1 MVAVVRAL
9 LDERRPCLPERCEEV
24 SALEGTLRLL
34 TEQLHRARPSGSHA
48 LTPLQEAARLAVPH
62 EFDVPDSHRGG
73 RLGGVVTATKRAFI
87 EGLHPFHVESLR
99 PQAEF
104 NKAVVRVLE
113 YLSVHRSLGLRDDV
127 SGWVRAQLEP
137 KADPTRWKAVRSHRS
152 GALGSVVEA
161 AKRSYLSAAGPVL
174 EALLRGQAE
183 WNVAMVEA
191 LVAAAAPRPPSEVEG
206 AKSIAGLCERNDPLR
221 PEALPKA
228 LRAGGPLWTELF
240 RRQTR
245 FNEQAVL
252 ALASVLGARTP
263 PPQPPELGD
272 YEEWCA
278 RREPADISA
287 AREAVGRLETKPRV
301 SLVTAVRDTPEA
313 FLRECIASVEA
324 QVYPEWEWVLV
335 DDASTAPHV
344 AAVLREAAAR
354 NPRIRMVS
362 QERNGGS
369 IPAAT
374 VGPAAA
380 PGDRNGGSIPAV
392 TVGPAAAREVRNG
405 SSIPAATVGPAAR
418 EVRNGSSIPAVDVGP
433 AAAPGDRNGG
443 SIPAANASP
452 AAREV
457 RNGGSIPA
465 ATVGPA
471 AVSGERNGGSIPAV
485 DAGPATRRE
494 RNGSSIPAVNVGL
507 AAVRGEWVGFLEADA
522 TLAPH
527 ALAEVVLAAEPSV
540 DVLYSDEDGLDA
552 EGRRTAPLFK
562 PDWSPD
568 LLRSVNYVRRF
579 LVARRRVLES
589 VGGLRDGFDGAE
601 DHDLILRL
609 SEATRGIGHVAKLL
623 YHSRTHP
630 GAGPVTEAGARA
642 LREHLART
650 GETAEVTAPTPAGY
664 RVRYPVRGTPKVS
677 IIVPFKDR
685 PDLLE
690 LLVPGLLNRT
700 AYPNFE
706 VLLVSNNSTKPETFA
721 LLERLTDPRL
731 VKLTWDFPFNYPAIN
746 NWAAKQATGELLL
759 FLNNDMEVVDPGW
772 LEELVSQ
779 AQRPEVGAVGCKLL
793 FPEGTVQHAGA
804 VVGITGMAGHP
815 FWRLPDGPIRTPF
828 GHTEW
833 TRDWLAVTSAC
844 VILRRSVFEELGGY
858 DERFQV
864 CGSDVDLGLRLNQ
877 RGLRVVYT
885 PHARLIHH
893 ESASRRAD
901 AIPEADYWRSYVA
914 YRPWFGARGDPF
926 YNPNLTLLG
935 TDCALRHHAEDGET
949 LAVRTLS
956 HDVPSAV
963 DPALEE
969 RARAQRHVVEHLGE
983 LDFTP
988 EQARASRE
996 SAPAALAALRS
1007 RGKVETATW
1016 FVPAFGH
1023 VFAGVHTLF
1032 RFADLMHRRHGV
1044 RSDFVVYDKPGASP
1058 GDFEARA
1065 ATVFPGAAG
1074 AFRVLSGPAAL
1085 AELPACDLAIG
1096 TYWTSVYQVL
1106 RHPRAAV
1113 RAYFV
1118 QDYEPMFFAAGTQW
1132 ALAEQTYTLGFQG
1145 IFNTP
1150 GLRDYVKAQHG
1161 MDGFAFEPAVDGTLF
1176 HARRPERKGPVRVFF
1191 YGRPGNER
1199 NGFELGLAALAR
1211 LKRELG
1217 PAVEI
1222 VTAGAEWHPE
1232 SYGVRGLVTN
1242 LGVLPAERTAALYR
1256 ECDVG
1261 LCFMFTKHPSY
1272 LPLEMMASGMTVVT
1286 NDNPANHWLLH
1297 DGENCLLTAPT
1308 PGSVLAQ
1315 LRRAVGDASLRQRLG
1330 ASAAERV
1337 RRTTWEEQVDRMM
1350 EHLLGRAAPAA

>member
-34 TEQLHRARPSGSHA
+34 TEQLHRARPSGAHA
-48 LTPLQEAARLAVPH
+48 LTPLQEAARLAVVH
-62 EFDVPDSHRGG
+62 SFDVPESHRGG
-73 RLGGVVTATKRAFI
+73 RMGHVVTATKRAFI

-104 NKAVVRVLE
+104 NEAVVRVLE
-113 YLSVHRSLGLRDDV
+113 SLSVHRTLGLRDDV

-137 KADPTRWKAVRSHRS
+137 KADPTRWKAVRSQRS
-152 GALGSVVEA
+152 GALGTVVEA
-161 AKRSYLSAAGPVL
+161 AKRSYLSAVGPVL

-183 WNVAMVEA
+183 WNAAMVEA
-191 LVAAAAPRPPSEVEG
+191 LVAAAAPRPPSGAEG
-206 AKSIAGLCERNDPLR
+206 AKSIAHLCGRNDPLR

-252 ALASVLGARTP
+252 ALAGLLGARTP
-263 PPQPPELGD
+263 PPRPPELGD
-272 YEEWCA
+272 YEAWCA
-278 RREPADISA
+278 RRESEDLAA
-287 AREAVGRLETKPRV
+287 AREAVGRLEVKPRV
-301 SLVTAVRDTPEA
+301 SLVTAVRDTPER
-313 FLRECIASVEA
+313 FLRECLASVEA

-335 DDASTAPHV
+335 DDGSSASHV
-344 AAVLREAAAR
+344 APLLREAAAR
-354 NPRIRMVS
+354 NPRIRVLRQERGEGPVRGTQAGPS
-362 QERNGGS
+362 ARAERNGGS
-369 IPAAT
+369 VPAA
-374 VGPAAA
+374 GAGLAAE
-380 PGDRNGGSIPAV
+380 PGD
-392 TVGPAAAREVRNG
+392 RNG
-405 SSIPAATVGPAAR
+405 SSIPALNAGLAA
-418 EVRNGSSIPAVDVGP
+418 EPGNRNGSSIPAQ
-433 AAAPGDRNGG
+433 
-443 SIPAANASP
+443 NA
-452 AAREV
+452 
-457 RNGGSIPA
+457 
-465 ATVGPA
+465 
-471 AVSGERNGGSIPAV
+471 
-485 DAGPATRRE
+485 
-494 RNGSSIPAVNVGL
+494 GL
-507 AAVRGEWVGFLEADA
+507 AAARGEWVGFLDADA
-522 TLAPH
+522 TLSPH
-527 ALAEVVLAAEPSV
+527 ALAEMVLAAEPSV
-540 DVLYSDEDGLDA
+540 DVLYSDEDALDG
-552 EGRRTAPLFK
+552 EGRRTAPFFK

-579 LVARRRVLES
+579 LVARRQLLEK
-589 VGGLRDGFDGAE
+589 VGGFREGTDGAE

-609 SEATRGIGHVAKLL
+609 GEATRGIGHVAKPL
-623 YHSRTHP
+623 YHARTQP
-630 GAGPVTEAGARA
+630 GAGPVTEAGARV
-642 LREHLART
+642 LREHLSRT
-650 GETAEVTAPTPAGY
+650 GETAEVTMPTPSGY
-664 RVRYPVRGTPKVS
+664 RVRYPVKGAPKVS

-690 LLVPGLLNRT
+690 LLVPGLLKRT
-700 AYPNFE
+700 TYPNFE
-706 VLLVSNNSTKPETFA
+706 VLLVSNNSTKPETFD

-746 NWAAKQATGELLL
+746 NWAARQTTGELLL

-772 LEELVSQ
+772 LEELVSHV
-779 AQRPEVGAVGCKLL
+779 QRPEVGAVGCKLL
-793 FPEGTVQHAGA
+793 FPEGTVQHAGV

-815 FWRLPDGPIRTPF
+815 FWRLPDGPIHTPF

-833 TRDWLAVTSAC
+833 TRDWLSVTSAC

-864 CGSDVDLGLRLNQ
+864 CGSDVDIGLRLNQ

-914 YRPWFGARGDPF
+914 YRPWLGAKGDPF

-935 TDCALRHHAEDGET
+935 TDCALRHHTEDGET

-963 DPALEE
+963 DLDMEE
-969 RARAQRHVVEHLGE
+969 RARAQRHLVEHLDT

-1023 VFAGVHTLF
+1023 DSSGVHTLF
-1032 RFADLMHRRHGV
+1032 RFADLMQRRHGV
-1044 RSDFVVYDKPGASP
+1044 RSDFVVHDKPGASP

-1065 ATVFPGAAG
+1065 ATLFPGAAG

-1085 AELPACDLAIG
+1085 AELPACDLALA
-1096 TYWTSVYQVL
+1096 TSWTSVYPVL
-1106 RHPRAAV
+1106 RHPRAGV
-1113 RAYFV
+1113 RAYFI
-1118 QDYEPMFFAAGTQW
+1118 QDHEPMLFAAGTQR
-1132 ALAEQTYTLGFQG
+1132 ALAEQTYTLGFHG

-1150 GLRDYVKAQHG
+1150 GLRDAVKARHG
-1161 MDGFAFEPAVDGTLF
+1161 MDGFAFEPAVDGGLF
-1176 HARRPERKGPVRVFF
+1176 HARRPRREGPVRVFF
-1191 YGRPGNER
+1191 HGCPALER

-1217 PAVEI
+1217 PAVEV
-1222 VTAGAEWHPE
+1222 VTAGAEWNPE

-1261 LCFMFTKHPSY
+1261 LCFMFTEPPSS
-1272 LPLEMMASGMTVVT
+1272 LALEMMASGMALVT
-1286 NDNPANHWLLH
+1286 NDNPAHRWLLR

-1315 LRRAVGDASLRQRLG
+1315 LRRAVGDPALRQRLG

-1337 RRTTWEEQVDRMM
+1337 SRTTWEEQVDRMM
-1350 EHLLGRAAPAA
+1350 DHLLGRSASAAGAA

>member
-1 MVAVVRAL
+1 VKTGLEKLSGDAVAPDTAPGAGDLARMVAVVRAL
-9 LDERRPCLPERCEEV
+9 LDERRPCQPERCAEV
-24 SALEGTLRLL
+24 SALEATLRLL
-34 TEQLHRARPSGSHA
+34 TEQLHRARPSGSQA
-48 LTPLQEAARLAVPH
+48 LTPLQEASRLAVPH
-62 EFDVPDSHRGG
+62 EFAVPESHRASSMG
-73 RLGGVVTATKRAFI
+73 RVVTATKRAFI

-127 SGWVRAQLEP
+127 TGWVRAQLEP

-183 WNVAMVEA
+183 WNAAMVEA
-191 LVAAAAPRPPSEVEG
+191 LVAAAAQKPPTEAEATQSV
-206 AKSIAGLCERNDPLR
+206 AGLVGRNDPLR

-228 LRAGGPLWTELF
+228 LRAGAPLWTELL

-252 ALASVLGARTP
+252 ALAGLVGARTP
-263 PPQPPELGD
+263 PPQVPELGD
-272 YEEWCA
+272 YEAWCA
-278 RREPADISA
+278 RRDAVDLPA
-287 AREAVGRLETKPRV
+287 ARDAVARLEAKPLV
-301 SLVTAVRDTPEA
+301 SLITAVHDTPEA
-313 FLRECIASVEA
+313 FLRECLASVEA
-324 QVYPEWEWVLV
+324 QVYPAWEWVVV

-344 AAVLREAAAR
+344 AAVLREASAR
-354 NPRIRMVS
+354 NPRIRV
-362 QERNGGS
+362 
-369 IPAAT
+369 
-374 VGPAAA
+374 
-380 PGDRNGGSIPAV
+380 V
-392 TVGPAAAREVRNG
+392 T
-405 SSIPAATVGPAAR
+405 
-418 EVRNGSSIPAVDVGP
+418 
-433 AAAPGDRNGG
+433 
-443 SIPAANASP
+443 
-452 AAREV
+452 
-457 RNGGSIPA
+457 
-465 ATVGPA
+465 
-471 AVSGERNGGSIPAV
+471 
-485 DAGPATRRE
+485 RE
-494 RNGSSIPAVNVGL
+494 RRDGGGAGALKAGL
-507 AAVRGEWVGFLEADA
+507 ASARGEWVGFLEAGD

-540 DVLYSDEDGLDA
+540 DVVYSDEDRLDG
-552 EGRRTAPLFK
+552 EGRRTAPAFK

-568 LLRSVNYVRRF
+568 LLRATNYIRHF
-579 LVARRRVLES
+579 LVARRRVLEA
-589 VGGLRDGFDGAE
+589 VGGVREGFDGAE
-601 DHDLILRL
+601 DYDLVLRL
-609 SEATRGIGHVAKLL
+609 SEATRGLGHVPKVL
-623 YHSRTHP
+623 YHSRASTVP
-630 GAGPVTEAGARA
+630 TEAGLRA
-642 LREHLART
+642 LREHLSRM
-650 GETAEVTAPTPAGY
+650 GESAEVTSPAPGRY
-664 RVRYPVRGTPKVS
+664 RVHYPVRGTPPKVS

-690 LLVPGLLNRT
+690 LLLPGLLSRT
-700 AYPNFE
+700 TYPNFE
-706 VLLVSNNSTKPETFA
+706 VLLVSNNSTKPETFT

-746 NWAAKQATGELLL
+746 NWAAKRATGELLL

-772 LEELVSQ
+772 LDELVSQ

-828 GHTEW
+828 GDTESV
-833 TRDWLAVTSAC
+833 RNWLSVTSAC
-844 VILRRSVFEELGGY
+844 VIFRRSVFEEQGGF

-864 CGSDVDLGLRLNQ
+864 CGSDVDIGLRLNQ

-901 AIPEADYWRSYVA
+901 AIPEADYWWSYVA
-914 YRPWFGARGDPF
+914 YRPWLGARGDPF

-935 TDCALRHHAEDGET
+935 TDCSLRQHPEDGET
-949 LAVRTLS
+949 LALRTLS
-956 HDVPSAV
+956 RDVPSAQ

-969 RARAQRHVVEHLGE
+969 RARVQRHTVEHLDA

-988 EQARASRE
+988 EEARASRE

-1044 RSDFVVYDKPGASP
+1044 RSDFIVYDKPGASP
-1058 GDFEARA
+1058 GDFESRA
-1065 ATVFPGAAG
+1065 ATVFPGASG
-1074 AFRVLSGPAAL
+1074 HFRVLSGPAEL
-1085 AELPACDLAIG
+1085 AELPAVDLAIA
-1096 TYWTSVYQVL
+1096 TYWTSAYQVL

-1113 RAYFV
+1113 RGYFV

-1161 MDGFAFEPAVDGTLF
+1161 MDGFAFEPAVDGALF

-1217 PAVEI
+1217 PAVEV

-1261 LCFMFTKHPSY
+1261 LCFMFTRHPSY

-1286 NDNPANHWLLH
+1286 NDNPANHWLLR

-1308 PGSVLAQ
+1308 PGSVLAT
-1315 LRRAVGDASLRQRLG
+1315 LRRAVGDAALRQRLG
-1330 ASAAERV
+1330 TAAAERV
-1337 RRTTWEEQVDRMM
+1337 RRTTWEAQVDRMM
-1350 EHLLGRAAPAA
+1350 EHLLGRATPIAGAA

>member
-1 MVAVVRAL
+1 VKTVLEKLSTDAGAPDAAPGAGDLARMVAVVRAL

-24 SALEGTLRLL
+24 SALEATLRLL
-34 TEQLHRARPSGSHA
+34 TAQLHRARPAGSHA
-48 LTPLQEAARLAVPH
+48 LSPLQEAARLAVTH
-62 EFDVPDSHRGG
+62 EFDVPESHRGG

-113 YLSVHRSLGLRDDV
+113 YLSVHRALGLRDDV

-137 KADPTRWKAVRSHRS
+137 KADPTRWKVVRSHR
-152 GALGSVVEA
+152 GGRLGSVVEA
-161 AKRSYLSAAGPVL
+161 AKRSYLSAAGPLL
-174 EALLRGQAE
+174 EALLRGQAA
-183 WNVAMVEA
+183 WNAAMVEA
-191 LVAAAAPRPPSEVEG
+191 LVAAAAPRPPSEAEG
-206 AKSIAGLCERNDPLR
+206 AKRVADLCGRNDPLR

-252 ALASVLGARTP
+252 ALAGLLGARTP
-263 PPQPPELGD
+263 PPRPPELGD
-272 YEEWCA
+272 YAGWYA
-278 RREPADISA
+278 RRDAADIAA
-287 AREAVGRLETKPRV
+287 AREAVARLEVKPRV
-301 SLVTAVRDTPEA
+301 SLVTAVRDTPEPL
-313 FLRECIASVEA
+313 LRECIASVEA
-324 QVYPEWEWVLV
+324 QVYPEWEWILV
-335 DDASTAPHV
+335 DDASSAPHV
-344 AAVLREAAAR
+344 ASVLREAAAR
-354 NPRIRMVS
+354 NPRIRVVRR
-362 QERNGGS
+362 ERNGGS
-369 IPAAT
+369 
-374 VGPAAA
+374 VPAAA
-380 PGDRNGGSIPAV
+380 ADPGAGPGAWNGGSVPAV
-392 TVGPAAAREVRNG
+392 AGDPGAGPGAW
-405 SSIPAATVGPAAR
+405 
-418 EVRNGSSIPAVDVGP
+418 
-433 AAAPGDRNGG
+433 NGG
-443 SIPAANASP
+443 S
-452 AAREV
+452 V
-457 RNGGSIPA
+457 
-465 ATVGPA
+465 
-471 AVSGERNGGSIPAV
+471 
-485 DAGPATRRE
+485 
-494 RNGSSIPAVNVGL
+494 PAVNAGL
-507 AAVRGEWVGFLEADA
+507 AAATGEWVGFLDADA

-527 ALAEVVLAAEPSV
+527 ALAEVVLVAEPSV
-540 DVLYSDEDGLDA
+540 DVLYSDEDGLDG
-552 EGRRTAPLFK
+552 EGRRTAPFFK

-568 LLRSVNYVRRF
+568 LLRSVNYVRHF
-579 LVARRRVLES
+579 LVARRRVLEA
-589 VGGLRDGFDGAE
+589 VGGLREGFDGAE
-601 DHDLILRL
+601 DHDLVLRL
-609 SEATRGIGHVAKLL
+609 SEATRGIGHVAKVL
-623 YHSRTHP
+623 YHARTHP
-630 GAGPVTEAGARA
+630 GAGPVTDAGARA

-650 GETAEVTAPTPAGY
+650 GEPAEVTVSGPSGY
-664 RVRYPVRGTPKVS
+664 RVRYPVRGAPKVS

-690 LLVPGLLNRT
+690 LLVPGLLRRT
-700 AYPNFE
+700 TYPNFE

-746 NWAAKQATGELLL
+746 NWAARQATGELLL

-815 FWRLPDGPIRTPF
+815 FWRLPDGPISTPF

-844 VILRRSVFEELGGY
+844 VILRRDVFEALGGY

-914 YRPWFGARGDPF
+914 YRPWLGARGDPF

-935 TDCALRHHAEDGET
+935 TDCALRHHPEDGET

-969 RARAQRHVVEHLGE
+969 RARTQRHVVEHLDA

-996 SAPAALAALRS
+996 AAPAALAALRS
-1007 RGKVETATW
+1007 RGRVETATW

-1065 ATVFPGAAG
+1065 AAVFPGASG

-1106 RHPRAAV
+1106 RHPRAGV

-1217 PAVEI
+1217 PAVEV

-1286 NDNPANHWLLH
+1286 NDNPANHWLLQ

-1315 LRRAVGDASLRQRLG
+1315 LRRAVSDAALRQRLG

-1350 EHLLGRAAPAA
+1350 AHLLGQPASTAGVA